1 MTGCKDSLKGRGWRL
16 PAKHMEQIVLQAIRN
31 HLSGPRTSCMEPHAQ
46 LETLTRLEELQE
58 AVPDR
63 LFAMLSR
70 VSINEGALTL
80 TLDSKVLSKE
90 LKTDTS
96 HLNVDLM
103 CFDVPFTQKRRG
115 VETRLV
121 LASASPQ
128 KDQTL
133 IANIARALDWEDR
146 VKRGETLDDIAHAHP
161 TTKKRVQQMLEYA
174 FLAPDIVRDI
184 LAGTQPSGLTS
195 TWVTTHAIP
204 SDWSKQR
211 ALISTL

>member
-1 MTGCKDSLKGRGWRL
+1 
-16 PAKHMEQIVLQAIRN
+16 
-31 HLSGPRTSCMEPHAQ
+31 
-46 LETLTRLEELQE
+46 
-58 AVPDR
+58 
-63 LFAMLSR
+63 
-70 VSINEGALTL
+70 
-80 TLDSKVLSKE
+80 
-90 LKTDTS
+90 
-96 HLNVDLM
+96 M
-103 CFDVPFTQKRRG
+103 CFDVPFTQKRSG

-133 IANIARALDWEDR
+133 IANIARALDWQDR
-146 VKRGETLDDIAHAHP
+146 VKRGETLDDIAHAHQ
-161 TTKKRVQQMLEYA
+161 TNKKRGQQMLEYA